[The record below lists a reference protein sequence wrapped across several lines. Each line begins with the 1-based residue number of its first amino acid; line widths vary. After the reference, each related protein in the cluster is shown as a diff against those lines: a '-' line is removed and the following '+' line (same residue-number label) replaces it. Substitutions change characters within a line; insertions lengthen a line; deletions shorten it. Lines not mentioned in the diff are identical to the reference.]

1 MTEQELAGL
10 ISNYSSQGGAFFAL
24 WITIVSGYLIAA
36 YLAGDRLK
44 RSQVFILNT
53 FYVWVSSLV
62 VVGFYGSFNTQ
73 AHYTRELKLMVPDSP
88 QMMTWN
94 LAFAVT
100 IASVLGILATLKFM
114 WDIRHPKS
122 E

>member
-36 YLAGDRLK
+36 YLSGDRLK

-53 FYVWVSSLV
+53 FSE
-62 VVGFYGSFNTQ
+62 FNALTYQ
-73 AHYTRELKLMVPDSP
+73 KTKVA
-88 QMMTWN
+88 
-94 LAFAVT
+94 AF
-100 IASVLGILATLKFM
+100 SHSQNRKKSILLEF
-114 WDIRHPKS
+114 
-122 E
+122 